1 MLATPAAASKLPPP
15 ATAPVLDPA
24 VPAVKPAAPS
34 VSAAKS
40 AAPSA
45 SAVKSETPAPVTSK
59 GATSIPEATP
69 STSTSA
75 ASKPASPAP
84 PVNKPAS
91 PVPPANLPASL
102 APAVSKRASPAPAV
116 NQAASAP
123 ASHLA
128 TLAPAASKP
137 ASPAVKDP
145 AGPSLAPPAAAKSSS
160 PQPGPS
166 VSRPSPSA
174 DSRAPASARNEP
186 VGSKAGTPPRPPP
199 PAPLVLPELSSAR
212 SPTPPLPPKQT
223 AAEIISAPAL
233 PQAPKPAVTSATPPI
248 SAGTAAPTPLRLP
261 SPSVPSAPER
271 SVATTSAATPPSAP
285 SATAS
290 EAKSAAPPTAPEA
303 KSMSVV
309 APPPPATAPL
319 IPAPPPEPERKVKTP
334 EPPPATAKP
343 SEAGQEAPRP
353 SRAPDTSV
361 PPQPEFPPPPPLEKD
376 EAPGEPALPP
386 PPGFFQED
394 RIKPPTSILPS
405 IQDEDERGEEA
416 DDLPSPEYV
425 RQSVSNRIMAFE
437 RHSSRDEDSPPRE
450 RPAASGPV
458 RPVAPWVK
466 RTSSGPVQQAGYWD
480 MTSPEDQPDDAW
492 PDPPR
497 PPHEPEA
504 TKAPARPVAS
514 TKIPAAPSPP
524 PAPAS
529 SAPAAAPAAA
539 PPSSGKVLQPQEP
552 SPAARVT
559 ASPRAKVIGPP
570 PRPAVER
577 KRSTSLGDYHAHY
590 ITPDAEPRRGARM
603 PADGTPA
610 VSPPLAQPTTPPKE
624 KDDPLF
630 DPWCDPK
637 NPKVINFQDVSAA
650 AFKIKSGIMNTPC
663 TRSHMSSITD
673 IEIYFKKEFN
683 QFTGSFKE
691 RGARYTLLM
700 LDESQRKKGVIAA
713 SAGNHALAL
722 SYHGQDLGIPV
733 TVVMPLVAPI
743 MKVQACR
750 QYGAN
755 IIVKGSDIGECR
767 EIALK
772 MAKEQDLLYINGYDH
787 PHILAGQ
794 GTMGLEIVE
803 QVPNIDAVVIPVG
816 GGGLIAGV
824 ALAVKALHP
833 HVQVIGVEAERCAS
847 FSAALKAGHPV
858 YVKAESTLA
867 DGLAVPKVGVNAYA
881 TAAPLVDKVVT
892 VREEWIAISILRLV
906 EHEKAVVEGA
916 GATALAAVLA
926 GELPELKGKRVVIPL
941 CGGNIDTTILGR
953 CLERGLAA
961 DGRLVK
967 FTVTVSDR
975 PGGIAEL
982 TRLLANLGVSIKDM
996 LHERAWIKND
1006 IFSVEV
1012 KVMAETRDYEHYL
1025 ELRAALYSR
1034 YQHVRFANADQIHD

>member
-1 MLATPAAASKLPPP
+1 
-15 ATAPVLDPA
+15 
-24 VPAVKPAAPS
+24 
-34 VSAAKS
+34 
-40 AAPSA
+40 
-45 SAVKSETPAPVTSK
+45 
-59 GATSIPEATP
+59 
-69 STSTSA
+69 
-75 ASKPASPAP
+75 
-84 PVNKPAS
+84 
-91 PVPPANLPASL
+91 
-102 APAVSKRASPAPAV
+102 
-116 NQAASAP
+116 
-123 ASHLA
+123 
-128 TLAPAASKP
+128 
-137 ASPAVKDP
+137 
-145 AGPSLAPPAAAKSSS
+145 
-160 PQPGPS
+160 
-166 VSRPSPSA
+166 
-174 DSRAPASARNEP
+174 
-186 VGSKAGTPPRPPP
+186 
-199 PAPLVLPELSSAR
+199 
-212 SPTPPLPPKQT
+212 
-223 AAEIISAPAL
+223 
-233 PQAPKPAVTSATPPI
+233 
-248 SAGTAAPTPLRLP
+248 
-261 SPSVPSAPER
+261 
-271 SVATTSAATPPSAP
+271 
-285 SATAS
+285 
-290 EAKSAAPPTAPEA
+290 
-303 KSMSVV
+303 MSVV

-334 EPPPATAKP
+334 EPPTAAAKP
-343 SEAGQEAPRP
+343 PDAGQEAPRP

-376 EAPGEPALPP
+376 EAPGETALPP
-386 PPGFFQED
+386 PPGFLQED
-394 RIKPPTSILPS
+394 RIKPPTSILTS
-405 IQDEDERGEEA
+405 IQDEDEKGEEA

-425 RQSVSNRIMAFE
+425 RQSVSKRIMAFE

-480 MTSPEDQPDDAW
+480 MTSPEDQPEDAW

-514 TKIPAAPSPP
+514 TKVQKEIPAAPSPP
-524 PAPAS
+524 PGLAS

-552 SPAARVT
+552 SPAAKVT
-559 ASPRAKVIGPP
+559 ASPHAKVTGPP
-570 PRPAVER
+570 PRPLVQR
-577 KRSTSLGDYHAHY
+577 KRSTSLGDYRAHY
-590 ITPDAEPRRGARM
+590 ITPDEPRRGARM

-610 VSPPLAQPTTPPKE
+610 VSPTPTPATPTPKE
-624 KDDPLF
+624 SEDPLF

-700 LDESQRKKGVIAA
+700 LSESQRKKGVIAA

-1025 ELRAALYSR
+1025 ELRAALCSR
-1034 YQHVRFANADQIHD
+1034 YQRVRFANADQIHD